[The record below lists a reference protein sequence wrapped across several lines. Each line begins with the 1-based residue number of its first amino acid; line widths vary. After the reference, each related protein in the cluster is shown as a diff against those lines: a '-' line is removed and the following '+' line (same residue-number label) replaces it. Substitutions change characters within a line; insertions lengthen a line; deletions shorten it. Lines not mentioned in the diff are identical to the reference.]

1 MNLYGAL
8 TTMADNPL
16 SYGNNGLTKGF
27 GELTNPKWPNNNR
40 YDWNINFLSSTAGDF
55 PLEIRLE
62 STFLRHFRLSIKST
76 LKKKKSSLDLNKPS
90 SAQQHHRY
98 AQSVKFFD
106 LTFKEAA
113 VCLDD
118 STGNILLSC
127 CLSLGMVFH
136 WCRFLTDLI
145 MVTVDHD
152 LEVITHET
160 ALPTWH
166 HEDKEPV
173 DQSKINLLPVIAW
186 NLSFVK
192 LKIHPVSSQ
201 TLAFMPVA
209 SVHLGFPLLS
219 SHWRQKGRREEVPQD
234 RESTVAY
241 ILCA

>member
-1 MNLYGAL
+1 
-8 TTMADNPL
+8 
-16 SYGNNGLTKGF
+16 
-27 GELTNPKWPNNNR
+27 
-40 YDWNINFLSSTAGDF
+40 
-55 PLEIRLE
+55 
-62 STFLRHFRLSIKST
+62 
-76 LKKKKSSLDLNKPS
+76 
-90 SAQQHHRY
+90 
-98 AQSVKFFD
+98 
-106 LTFKEAA
+106 
-113 VCLDD
+113 
-118 STGNILLSC
+118 
-127 CLSLGMVFH
+127 MVFH

-145 MVTVDHD
+145 MVTIDHD

-219 SHWRQKGRREEVPQD
+219 SHWRQKGRREEVPRD

-241 ILCA
+241 ILCAKLNKLAMNSCYLLKWPAFILSPWTRGLIASACCSCQPFWLGCQFRLSIYHDKHNYLNISFYGFYKSPGAQSMPSDHQLQPRSAGSTSTWLLRLCQPLRVEKMVFNVTVAESLFHVFKLR